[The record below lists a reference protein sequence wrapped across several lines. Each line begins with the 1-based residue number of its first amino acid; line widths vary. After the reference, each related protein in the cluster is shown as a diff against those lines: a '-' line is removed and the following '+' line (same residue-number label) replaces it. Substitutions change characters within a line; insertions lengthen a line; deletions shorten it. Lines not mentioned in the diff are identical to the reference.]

1 MLSATTTPQSAVA
14 ALRFTGPQE
23 AAVAKLAY
31 AAEQPGSI
39 ALLCGPA
46 GVGKTTVLRQIA
58 VDGMPRGQA
67 IRMGTPADLSD
78 PDAVS
83 GRRDHGQ
90 HDDGSTQSS
99 APAVLLV
106 DEADRVSG
114 ADLVDLVVRWRRRQP
129 AIVIV
134 LAGEGRLLSL
144 VAGAARLEQSVR
156 LRATLPVFT
165 LAESSRLLS
174 ARLAISASQPAH
186 ASDPRDEAVIRTI
199 HEIAGGIP
207 AIAIR
212 LADMAAML
220 VDADPGHRLVPD
232 DIETIHRRLC
242 LSAA

>member
-1 MLSATTTPQSAVA
+1 VLSATTTPQSAVA

-58 VDGMPRGQA
+58 VDGLPQEQT
-67 IRMGTPADLSD
+67 ILMGTPADLSD
-78 PDAVS
+78 PAGVFES
-83 GRRDHGQ
+83 CGHGQ

-114 ADLVDLVVRWRRRQP
+114 ADLVDLVVRWRRHQP

-165 LAESSRLLS
+165 LAESSRLLNN
-174 ARLAISASQPAH
+174 RLAILASQP
-186 ASDPRDEAVIRTI
+186 DPHGEGVIRTI

-220 VDADPGHRLVPD
+220 VDADPSHRLVPD